1 MKKIIAL
8 ILALVMAVSFVACG
22 NKTEQA
28 DSLTDVEVNGVN
40 TSVKDFLVEN
50 LNKYFQSEKFLDM
63 SEETLRDLILTVTP
77 PEKYY
82 YSATVTWA
90 DGDERFT
97 VAQIYYLVSGDKLHG
112 EIYTATTMAAG
123 TSGPR

>member
-1 MKKIIAL
+1 MKKIIGL
-8 ILALVMAVSFVACG
+8 ILALVMAVSIVACG

-63 SEETLRDLILTVTP
+63 ENAFEDITGQKAQEHAVTNVVELTVNGIGQN
-77 PEKYY
+77 
-82 YSATVTWA
+82 SI
-90 DGDERFT
+90 DLHLL
-97 VAQIYYLVSGDKLHG
+97 LVKVQCGIAVDNGLYDAISLVVD
-112 EIYTATTMAAG
+112 Y
-123 TSGPR
+123 